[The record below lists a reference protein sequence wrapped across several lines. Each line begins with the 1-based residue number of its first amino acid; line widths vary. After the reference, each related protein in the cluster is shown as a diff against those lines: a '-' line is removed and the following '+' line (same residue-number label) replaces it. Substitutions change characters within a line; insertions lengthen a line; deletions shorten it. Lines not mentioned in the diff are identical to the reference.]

1 MEFLIILAGIV
12 SSEMAIYLI
21 KKHYPKL
28 NEELGKPP
36 AMWNGTQ
43 KMVFLFGF
51 ILPFRFINT
60 TRGLTRAICS
70 FLAFLL
76 WFLIIFAVYK
86 FTLLL

>member
-1 MEFLIILAGIV
+1 MEFLIMLAV
-12 SSEMAIYLI
+12 VVCSEMAIYLI
-21 KKHYPKL
+21 KKHYSKVY
-28 NEELGKPP
+28 EELGKPP

-51 ILPFRFINT
+51 ILPFRFVNT
-60 TRGLTRAICS
+60 TRGLTRATCS
-70 FLAFLL
+70 LLVLLL